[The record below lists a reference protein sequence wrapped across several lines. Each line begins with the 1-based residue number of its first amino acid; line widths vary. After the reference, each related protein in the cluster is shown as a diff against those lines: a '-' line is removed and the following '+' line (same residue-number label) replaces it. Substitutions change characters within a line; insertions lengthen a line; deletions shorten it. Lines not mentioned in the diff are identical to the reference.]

1 MVSVVPSPSFAPLNC
16 SRNMDNVPILLI
28 LVTFEAL
35 YHKYLRDDPASGF
48 IAEIVKT
55 AFSPAS
61 TVVLTGCSVIIVS
74 FNLISANAFIGK
86 SENTITSASARLN
99 SLFFMI
105 FLLRCVLKLI
115 HSNYIFFTC

>member
-1 MVSVVPSPSFAPLNC
+1 MLLVYKSFSLSTLLLSYQMYCSGASAFVLIAVIVNSAVS
-16 SRNMDNVPILLI
+16 PIWTVT
-28 LVTFEAL
+28 LVGWPMI
-35 YHKYLRDDPASGF
+35 D
-48 IAEIVKT
+48 
-55 AFSPAS
+55 
-61 TVVLTGCSVIIVS
+61 VLP
-74 FNLISANAFIGK
+74 SANAFIGK